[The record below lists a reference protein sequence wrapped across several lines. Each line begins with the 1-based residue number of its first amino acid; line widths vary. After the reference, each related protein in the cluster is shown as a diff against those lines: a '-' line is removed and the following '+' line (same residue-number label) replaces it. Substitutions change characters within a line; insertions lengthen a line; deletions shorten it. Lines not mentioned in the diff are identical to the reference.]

1 METITVT
8 QIRDDVNLDQHNNGD
23 GKTEQSPEIF
33 KQIKLR

>member
-23 GKTEQSPEIF
+23 GKNGTDSRNI
-33 KQIKLR
+33 